1 MDSQQTRVIKS
12 RWGRKQYEIETL
24 ARKETQQEFQ
34 QEMENILQYNF
45 LAFRKHR
52 CKKKRHGKRD
62 NAGGRIKEGRK
73 QLIKTGASKVVEE

>member
-52 CKKKRHGKRD
+52 CKKNDMERGIMQE
-62 NAGGRIKEGRK
+62 GGLKKDGN
-73 QLIKTGASKVVEE
+73 S